1 MENASK
7 ALLIAGAVLIAILLI
22 GVGMLIFNGA
32 SENMD
37 SALTSM
43 NQQQIQ
49 AFNAPFEQYIAS
61 QKGSQVR
68 ALIGNIINS
77 NSANQDVEGK
87 LVSLEVKGVDNGN
100 IEVKEGD
107 LKTNEMSA
115 IRSKIN
121 TGATYQ
127 VTLEFSSYGLVN
139 KVIVEKGG
147 TTGGS
152 SSTNK

>member
-22 GVGMLIFNGA
+22 GGGMLIFNGA

-37 SALTSM
+37 SALSSM

-49 AFNAPFEQYIAS
+49 AFNAPFDQYIGK

-68 ALIGNIINS
+68 ALIGNIINN

-107 LKTNEMSA
+107 LKTNDMSA

-121 TGATYQ
+121 TGANYE
-127 VTLEFSSYGLVN
+127 VTLEFSDYGLVS

-147 TTGGS
+147 ATGGS
-152 SSTNK
+152 GTSK